1 MKLSLLLIGWF
12 LHTSSAFTFV
22 TRTRFQVRNNYDRL
36 SFYSTT
42 SDQQLLT
49 EDTDFIQK
57 NIEFASTTSTLVDT
71 DRTIATSTN
80 VQNRF
85 DRVVG
90 PKRALIYDTTLRG
103 RCFIILYFYCC
114 IVILPLL
121 ILLCCF
127 TCLIKKMV
135 LRVNQFPHRH
145 RIS

>member
-22 TRTRFQVRNNYDRL
+22 TRTRLQVRNNYDRL

-49 EDTDFIQK
+49 EDTDFIQR
-57 NIEFASTTSTLVDT
+57 NIEFATSTTSALVDT
-71 DRTIATSTN
+71 DSAIATSTN

-103 RCFIILYFYCC
+103 RCFIILLYCCC
-114 IVILPLL
+114 IVVLP
-121 ILLCCF
+121 I
-127 TCLIKKMV
+127 
-135 LRVNQFPHRH
+135 
-145 RIS
+145 